1 MKPDIGSES
10 WFLPIPPAFDAPVRG
25 VSRRN
30 IAMQFGTEKLEL
42 CGYTL
47 VKKMEDI
54 FIRFDRMHERDGRTE
69 GRTDGRTDRHRIL
82 AKAKM
87 VAIDVEY
94 TIFYCE
100 Q

>member
-1 MKPDIGSES
+1 
-10 WFLPIPPAFDAPVRG
+10 
-25 VSRRN
+25 
-30 IAMQFGTEKLEL
+30 MQFGTEKLEL